1 MNKVITLIKSSGVS
15 RDEFRNYWKE
25 SWLPSLLAIP
35 DARENLVRIDYN
47 HVIPA
52 QVRAGEALASDH
64 WVGVAEFWFYDR
76 PSTERFLSSK
86 AVDQLFKS
94 HSNVIAEVV
103 HLHVYEFG
111 GWDRGS
117 QEFVMK
123 MMAFIPP
130 KLGTSRAEC
139 QDYWKDRHVQKTAR
153 LGMSQKLSKYYQNH
167 TVAEH
172 RITDFNYDFA
182 GVAEMWF
189 ENMADAESIFSDEAL
204 LQELKLDEAKF
215 SDPERAMMLM
225 LEEETVYVTNQ

>member
-15 RDEFRNYWKE
+15 REEFRKYWKE

-35 DARENLVRIDYN
+35 DVRENLVRIVYN

-52 QVRAGEALASDH
+52 QVRPGEASASDH

-76 PSTERFLSSK
+76 SSTERFLSSV
-86 AVDQLFKS
+86 AVDQLLKS
-94 HSNVIAEVV
+94 HSDVIAEVV

-117 QEFVMK
+117 REFAMK

-139 QDYWKDRHVQKTAR
+139 QDYWKDRHVRETAR
-153 LGMSQKLSKYYQNH
+153 LGMSQKLSKYHQNH

-172 RITDFNYDFA
+172 RITDFSYDFA
-182 GVAEMWF
+182 GVAEMWY
-189 ENMADAESIFSDEAL
+189 ETMADAGSIFSNEAL
-204 LQELKLDEAKF
+204 LRELKLDEAKF
-215 SDPERAMMLM
+215 ADPGRAMMLM
-225 LEEETVYVTNQ
+225 FEEETVYITNQ

>member
-15 RDEFRNYWKE
+15 RDEFRKYWKE
-25 SWLPSLLAIP
+25 TLIPSLLEIP
-35 DARENLVRIDYN
+35 DAQKNLVRIVYN

-52 QVRAGEALASDH
+52 QVRAGEASASDH

-76 PSTERFLSSK
+76 PSTERFLSSV
-86 AVDQLFKS
+86 AVDQLVKS
-94 HSNVIAEVV
+94 NSEVIAEVV

-117 QEFVMK
+117 REFAMK

-139 QDYWKDRHVQKTAR
+139 QGYWKDRHVQETAR

-167 TVAEH
+167 TVAEQQ
-172 RITDFNYDFA
+172 IPDFNYDFA
-182 GVAEMWF
+182 GVAEMWY
-189 ENMADAESIFSDEAL
+189 ETMADAESIFSDQAL
-204 LQELKLDEAKF
+204 LTELKLDEAKF
-215 SDPERAMMLM
+215 ADPERAMMLM
-225 LEEETVYVTNQ
+225 FEEETVYVTN